1 MDNYA
6 KTIHHMYTF
15 THKSVDNLHIKPPC
29 CTIDYMKKYNT
40 AIVDI
45 DDTLVSGFWH
55 DEAMTPNMAVVD
67 FVKNN
72 IENIIIVTGRQD
84 TMREVTIQLLDSIG
98 IKYDAL
104 LMNPEHYD
112 KSDEFKDGIAKILQ
126 GKIDIAIDD
135 NPDVRAIYESY
146 GISSIDP
153 VDLTNDIMWSSQ
165 VSFEE

>member
-1 MDNYA
+1 
-6 KTIHHMYTF
+6 
-15 THKSVDNLHIKPPC
+15 
-29 CTIDYMKKYNT
+29 MKKYNT

-55 DEAMTPNMAVVD
+55 DEAMTPNVAVVD

-84 TMREVTIQLLDSIG
+84 TMREVTIKLLDSIG

>member
-1 MDNYA
+1 
-6 KTIHHMYTF
+6 
-15 THKSVDNLHIKPPC
+15 
-29 CTIDYMKKYNT
+29 MKKYNT

-55 DEAMTPNMAVVD
+55 DDAMTPNVAVVD

-84 TMREVTIQLLDSIG
+84 TMREVTTQLLDSLG
-98 IKYDAL
+98 IKYDSL

-146 GISSIDP
+146 GISTIDP
-153 VDLTNDIMWSSQ
+153 LDIK
-165 VSFEE
+165 

>member
-1 MDNYA
+1 
-6 KTIHHMYTF
+6 
-15 THKSVDNLHIKPPC
+15 
-29 CTIDYMKKYNT
+29 MKKYNT

>member
-1 MDNYA
+1 
-6 KTIHHMYTF
+6 
-15 THKSVDNLHIKPPC
+15 VDNLNIKPLY

-55 DEAMTPNMAVVD
+55 DEAMTPNMAVVN

-72 IENIIIVTGRQD
+72 IENVIIVTGRQD
-84 TMREVTIQLLDSIG
+84 TMRDATVTLLESLG

-112 KSDEFKDGIAKILQ
+112 KSDEFKDGIAKMLQ
-126 GKIDIAIDD
+126 GKIELAIDD

-146 GISSIDP
+146 GIKSIDP
-153 VDLTNDIMWSSQ
+153 VDLTNDILWSSQ

>member
-1 MDNYA
+1 
-6 KTIHHMYTF
+6 
-15 THKSVDNLHIKPPC
+15 
-29 CTIDYMKKYNT
+29 MKKYNT

-55 DEAMTPNMAVVD
+55 DEAMTPNVAVVD

-84 TMREVTIQLLDSIG
+84 TMREVTIKLLDSIG

-135 NPDVRAIYESY
+135 NPNVRAIYESY
-146 GISSIDP
+146 GISTIDP
-153 VDLTNDIMWSSQ
+153 LDIK
-165 VSFEE
+165 

>member
-1 MDNYA
+1 
-6 KTIHHMYTF
+6 
-15 THKSVDNLHIKPPC
+15 
-29 CTIDYMKKYNT
+29 MKKYNT

-55 DEAMTPNMAVVD
+55 DEQMTPNQAVVD

-72 IENIIIVTGRQD
+72 IENVIIVTGRQD
-84 TMREVTIQLLDSIG
+84 TMREVTIKLLDSIG

-112 KSDEFKDGIAKILQ
+112 KSDEFKDGIASNLQ

-146 GISSIDP
+146 GISTIDP
-153 VDLTNDIMWSSQ
+153 LSL
-165 VSFEE
+165 